1 MCSISAHEPPLPP
14 QEKPVNESKPK
25 SKSSSNEPYLALK
38 TILAASLISI
48 LLFILSPSL
57 ASFTGWSIKNPLRC
71 CRTFPGDK
79 DWPSDLQWSTF
90 NKTVGGRLIK
100 TVPIGAP
107 CHSNFPGVSFN
118 QDECDNIKAN
128 WHDPVF
134 HELTANSAQAP
145 LFANKSCDPFS
156 PPTSQCIIGTYVQ
169 YAVNIANVDHII
181 KTIAFAKQHNIR
193 FVVRNTGHDYM
204 GKSTGAGGLAI
215 WTGNLKQTTWMT
227 HFNSPGYSGPAVK
240 AQGGVS
246 VLQMYQ
252 EAEPRGFTV
261 VGGECP
267 TVEWAG
273 GYLQGGGHSHLS
285 SLYGLAA
292 DQTLEMEG
300 GGAYAILWT
309 VTVKVHPNTP
319 AAGGL
324 VSFSTGPNVT
334 LDLFWEGVDFYQAST
349 PRFTDAGGVSYT
361 SYSSGNFN
369 LSPLFLPNGTS
380 AQVAELLDPL
390 LKKLTDLGIPHNVM
404 IQSFP
409 GLLPAYLGFF
419 PPSLSRVGVMLFGG
433 RLLPRRL
440 WENPDSLNKLTS
452 TIRKMIDDG
461 VYAFDIAIRP
471 TTKAAGDPHNA
482 VLPAWRDA
490 ERMFSPTLPW
500 NDTASLEDDFAQAH
514 KLTTVYDTALRALAP
529 DSGAYLNEAD
539 PFEPDF
545 KTAFYGVNYAKLL
558 AIKDKYDPDQVLY
571 GATAVGGDR
580 WAQQPDGR
588 LCITGK

>member
-1 MCSISAHEPPLPP
+1 M
-14 QEKPVNESKPK
+14 
-25 SKSSSNEPYLALK
+25 
-38 TILAASLISI
+38 LAASLVGI
-48 LLFILSPSL
+48 LALVLSPCL
-57 ASFTGWSIKNPLRC
+57 ASFSGGPVKYLHQG
-71 CRTFPGDK
+71 CRTFPGDR
-79 DWPSDLQWSTF
+79 DWPSDLQWSAF

-107 CHSNFPGVSFN
+107 CHSNFPRVSFS
-118 QDECDNIKAN
+118 QSECDNIKAN
-128 WHDPVF
+128 WHDPAF

-156 PPTSQCIIGTYVQ
+156 PPTSQCVIGTYVQ
-169 YAVNIANVDHII
+169 YAVDVASVDDVT

-240 AQGGVS
+240 AQAGVS

-252 EAEPRGFTV
+252 EAEPRGLTV

-267 TVEWAG
+267 TVGWAG
-273 GYLQGGGHSHLS
+273 GYIQGGGHSHLS

-292 DQTLEMEG
+292 DQTLEMEVITMDGKLLTISPTKNSDLFWAMSGGG
-300 GGAYAILWT
+300 GGAYAVLWT
-309 VTVKVHPNTP
+309 VTVKVYPNTP

-324 VSFSTGPNVT
+324 ISFSTGPNVT
-334 LDLFWEGVDFYQAST
+334 LDLFWEGVNFYQANT
-349 PRFTDAGGVSYT
+349 PKYTDAGGASYAF
-361 SYSSGNFN
+361 YSSGVFN

-380 AQVAELLDPL
+380 AQVTELLDPFI
-390 LKKLTDLGIPHNVM
+390 KKLTDLGIPHNVT

-409 GLLPAYLGFF
+409 GLLPAYLGLF
-419 PPSLSRVGVMLFGG
+419 PASLFGVGTMLFGG
-433 RLLPRRL
+433 RLLPRSL
-440 WENPDSLNKLTS
+440 WENPESLNKLTS
-452 TIRKMIDDG
+452 TIRTMVDDG
-461 VYAFDIAIRP
+461 VNAFDIAIRP
-471 TTKAAGDPHNA
+471 TMKAAGNPHNA

-490 ERMFSPTLPW
+490 ERTFNPTLPW
-500 NDTASLEDDFAQAH
+500 SDTASLEDDFAQAH
-514 KLTTVYDTALRALAP
+514 KLTTVYDAALRALTP
-529 DSGAYLNEAD
+529 NGGAYLNEAD

-558 AIKDKYDPDQVLY
+558 AVKDKYDPDQFLY

-580 WAQQPDGR
+580 WTQQPDGR
-588 LCITGK
+588 LCTAGK